1 MYDAPSS
8 TGSADVPRGRIGG
21 ALLRVA
27 RSELGVSQQTL
38 AGQVDASVEAL
49 RGWES
54 GRRPLTAMS
63 SFALHKL
70 VRRLQLMQVPTRTVH
85 LLGRAV
91 TADNVLAES
100 ADASASE
107 HPLATQVADRDL
119 TELLAWPLSGTPPRA
134 LAEAPAVPS
143 PMSPAEQAAVA
154 SQLRTAADHTR
165 DPDQGPLLRRQVY
178 YLLAGHDDS
187 RGWLREQKR
196 TTLLPSDLREW
207 SPQWVA
213 ARSVAV
219 SQAVL
224 GDPSL
229 LHRFIDEGLRSD
241 DAQLAH
247 LRYWSYWVGEIPTLW
262 TSDVEMTT
270 TSSAS
275 WGGEH
280 LAHSL
285 IRNLDPVCPY
295 VDLAVHALWSL
306 LQHRRELARNESLRW
321 EFSRRTEKLTDSD
334 DVLTGDSRSRVDQLR
349 YLIGR

>member
-1 MYDAPSS
+1 MNPTQAGTAS
-8 TGSADVPRGRIGG
+8 TDVPHGRIGG

-27 RSELGVSQQTL
+27 RTELGMSQQAL
-38 AGQVDASVEAL
+38 AEQVDASVEAV

-63 SFALHKL
+63 TFSLHKV
-70 VRRLQLMQVPTRTVH
+70 VRRLQLMHAPTRTVH

-91 TADNVLAES
+91 TADNLLAE
-100 ADASASE
+100 AAAASAAE

-119 TELLAWPLSGTPPRA
+119 TELLAWPLSGSPPRA
-134 LAEAPAVPS
+134 LTNAPATAP
-143 PMSPAEQAAVA
+143 PMSPPEREMVA
-154 SQLRTAADHTR
+154 SSLRRAADQAR
-165 DPDQGPLLRRQVY
+165 SPESGPLLRRQVY

-187 RGWLREQKR
+187 HGWMRQQKR
-196 TTLLPSDLREW
+196 AALMPSDLREW

-224 GDPSL
+224 GDPGL
-229 LHRFIDEGLRSD
+229 LHRFIDEGLSSD

-262 TSDVEMTT
+262 TSDADMTSPAT
-270 TSSAS
+270 VT
-275 WGGEH
+275 WGGER
-280 LAHSL
+280 LARSL
-285 IRNLDPVCPY
+285 IRNLNPACPY
-295 VDLAVHALWSL
+295 VDLAIHALWSL
-306 LQHRRELARNESLRW
+306 LQHRRELTTNDTLRS
-321 EFSRRTEKLTDSD
+321 EFVHHADVLCDSD
-334 DVLTGDSRSRVDQLR
+334 DVLTGPSRSRIDQLR